1 MRAYA
6 VLHFMGWVLAALSAA
21 MAVPTVFAFA
31 ADSLRIAQAFIVPA
45 FLVGFLG
52 GCLILA
58 FRGRQV
64 FSSRWESLLLLGL
77 VWLVVPLA
85 AALPF
90 YTAEAPKGL
99 VPAYFEAVS
108 GFTTTGATALA
119 DLAQAPHGV
128 IVWRAVLQWTGGLTT
143 LFSLIAILGP
153 LSGPYMLDR
162 QLRLVG
168 RSTHGSTRHM
178 LEAIRSVTPLYTA
191 LTLVCYGGLAL
202 AGVPAFD
209 AFCLAMSTV
218 STGGFMPRE
227 GTIAMYGLPAAELCL
242 AVFMVAG
249 AVSIVWVRA
258 LVQRRWMLVR
268 ETREPFWILAL
279 VVAFA
284 AMLYFLA
291 VGGGAVEAGWA
302 SVFRAMTAAVATA
315 ASIVSTSGFP
325 VSAPL
330 QELIPYIVFAGLA
343 FLGAGRLSTGGG
355 LKVYRAVT
363 MLRQSRRELR
373 ILVYPHSVRPARY
386 DTEEKDIEHVR
397 VVWITFAA
405 FVIAA
410 GVLALLVAAS
420 GVRFSG
426 AILAGIG
433 ALCNVGPVYEM
444 ARAAHFPEAPAYAGM
459 TPFAHLVL
467 CFAMIAGR
475 VEILALLTLFN
486 IANWRG

>member
-6 VLHFMGWVLAALSAA
+6 VLHLMGWVLAALSAA
-21 MAVPTVFAFA
+21 MVVPIVFAFA
-31 ADSLRIAQAFIVPA
+31 ADSLRIVQAFMVPA
-45 FLVGFLG
+45 FLVGFFG
-52 GCLILA
+52 GCLIFA

-90 YTAEAPKGL
+90 YTAEAPKGF

-119 DLAQAPHGV
+119 DLAQTPRAV

-191 LTLVCYGGLAL
+191 LTLVCYGVLVLVGM
-202 AGVPAFD
+202 PAFD
-209 AFCLAMSTV
+209 AFCLSLSAV

-227 GTIAMYGLPAAELCL
+227 GTLAMYGLPAAELCL

-249 AVSIVWVRA
+249 AVSIVWVRS
-258 LVQRRWMLVR
+258 LVQRRWTLVR
-268 ETREPFWILAL
+268 ETREPFWILGLIA
-279 VVAFA
+279 VFA
-284 AMLYFLA
+284 VILYFLA
-291 VGGGAVEAGWA
+291 VAGDAVAPGWGA
-302 SVFRAMTAAVATA
+302 VFRATTAAVATA

-343 FLGAGRLSTGGG
+343 FLGAGRFSTGGG

-373 ILVYPHSVRPARY
+373 ILIYPHSVRPARY
-386 DTEEKDIEHVR
+386 GAEEKDIEHVR

-405 FVIAA
+405 FILMA
-410 GVLALLVAAS
+410 GVLALLTAAS

-426 AILAGIG
+426 AIIAGVG
-433 ALCNVGPVYEM
+433 ALGNIGPVYEM
-444 ARAAHFPEAPAYAGM
+444 ARAAHFPEAPAYADM
-459 TPFAHLVL
+459 SPFAHLVL
-467 CFAMIAGR
+467 CFGMIAGR

-486 IANWRG
+486 VANWRG